1 MECLT
6 VRLLGKPVVQRGSQN
21 VDGLHSSKAQEL
33 FCYLLLN
40 RGRPHMR
47 ESLATL
53 LWSDAPA
60 SISRKYLRQ
69 ALWQLH
75 LAYTDDANGEKHRVF
90 VIEGDSVQLESPAPF
105 WLDVDVFERAA
116 LEVQGLCG
124 EALDA
129 DNAGRLDEAVSLYR
143 GDLLDGWYFD
153 WCVCERER
161 LQCMYLS
168 MLDKLMACAEVSG
181 AYEKGLAYGEQ
192 ILKHD
197 RARERTYQRM
207 MRLQCLAGDRAGA
220 LRQFQ
225 RCSVSLDEELG
236 VRPSRQTLEIY
247 QKIRADGLQAPTSGG
262 DAHCQT
268 KSAEI
273 AVPAMESSSFLGRLK
288 QIRLMLCGVQNRV
301 EEDIRALEQTL
312 RGNAITPRE
321 LGPTETSDKS
331 K

>member
-1 MECLT
+1 MECLN
-6 VRLLGKPVVQRGSQN
+6 VRLLGKLVVQRASQN
-21 VDGLHSSKAQEL
+21 VEALHSSKAQEL

-40 RGRPHMR
+40 RDRPHTR

-53 LWSDAPA
+53 LWSDAPG
-60 SISRKYLRQ
+60 SSSRKYLRQ

-75 LAYTDDANGEKHRVF
+75 MAFTDGANGEEHSVF
-90 VIEGDSVQLESPAPF
+90 VIEDNSVQLKWPAPF
-105 WLDVDVFERAA
+105 WLDVDIFERAA

-124 EALDA
+124 EALDPERT
-129 DNAGRLDEAVSLYR
+129 DRLDEAVSLYR
-143 GDLLDGWYFD
+143 GDLLEGWYFD

-161 LQCMYLS
+161 LQCMYLT
-168 MLDKLMACAEVSG
+168 MLDKLMASAEVSG

-192 ILKHD
+192 ILKQD
-197 RARERTYQRM
+197 RARERTHQRM

-247 QKIRADGLQAPTSGG
+247 QMIRADNLQSPVGSG
-262 DAHCQT
+262 DAHNQT
-268 KSAEI
+268 KPTAI
-273 AVPAMESSSFLGRLK
+273 AVPAMESSGLLGRLR
-288 QIRLMLCGVQNRV
+288 QIRFMLCGLQNQV
-301 EEDIRALEQTL
+301 DEDIRALEHTL
-312 RGNAITPRE
+312 RGNSISPRA
-321 LGPTETSDKS
+321 LGPAETPEKS